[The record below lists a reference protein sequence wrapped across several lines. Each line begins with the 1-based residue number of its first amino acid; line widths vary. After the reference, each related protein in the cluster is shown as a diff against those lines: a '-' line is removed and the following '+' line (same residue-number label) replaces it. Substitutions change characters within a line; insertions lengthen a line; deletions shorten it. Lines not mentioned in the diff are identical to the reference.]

1 MNNNNKDI
9 KPFYIYADKNS
20 LYIKNINEETE
31 RLASNICAYSANI
44 DDNNNI
50 HICGLDYRGKLTHF
64 FNSNGYWLKKPVGKI
79 FNNIKNIK
87 DMRLYVLN
95 DLLNIFVVEKYPMS
109 ENLYKI
115 SHFNFNA
122 NDYKIYRYTIS
133 NICKDNEHIYKLN
146 IDELSNIVFEYK
158 SSNAGT
164 RDVNDNMVI
173 FNNTSRKWI
182 NPTSLIRSS
191 DNNSKTNSQYSS
203 NIKDDIFEYCYS
215 IRYKL

>member
-64 FNSNGYWLKKPVGKI
+64 FNSNGYWLKKSVGKI

-133 NICKDNEHIYKLN
+133 NIYKDNEHIYKLN
-146 IDELSNIVFEYK
+146 IDELLNIVFEYK

-164 RDVNDNMVI
+164 RDVNDNTVI
-173 FNNTSRKWI
+173 FNNASRKWI
-182 NPTSLIRSS
+182 NSTSLIRSS
-191 DNNSKTNSQYSS
+191 DNNSKTNPQYRS

>member
-1 MNNNNKDI
+1 MNNNKDI

-20 LYIKNINEETE
+20 LYIKNINEQTE

-64 FNSNGYWLKKPVGKI
+64 FNNNGYWKKKSVHKI

-87 DMRLYVLN
+87 DMRLYILN
-95 DLLNIFVVEKYPMS
+95 DILNIFVVEKYPMC

-122 NDYKIYRYTIS
+122 SDYKIYKYTIN

-164 RDVNDNMVI
+164 RDVNDNTVI
-173 FNNTSRKWI
+173 FNSSSRKWI
-182 NPTSLIRSS
+182 NPTSIIRSS
-191 DNNSKTNSQYSS
+191 DNNSKTNSQCNS

-215 IRYKL
+215 IKYKL